1 MVISK
6 VFFHQ
11 QIIENETW
19 MGLIQINI
27 KTLLAAVFV
36 TNYCSQVLNR
46 KVGTFIKFWIF
57 FRPRRSVLRPEFAKV
72 AELSRKVINYNDK
85 MKKHTKP
92 IPREGYIACT
102 VRDFYPDL
110 RNIKHNDPNLQAAAK
125 LGRLCHEKLFNSE
138 GTCEINV
145 GPSKSK
151 YRKPGAGRRA
161 TIPDLREALF
171 D

>member
-36 TNYCSQVLNR
+36 TNYYSQVLNR
-46 KVGTFIKFWIF
+46 RVGTLIKFWIF

-72 AELSRKVINYNDK
+72 AEL
-85 MKKHTKP
+85 
-92 IPREGYIACT
+92 
-102 VRDFYPDL
+102 
-110 RNIKHNDPNLQAAAK
+110 
-125 LGRLCHEKLFNSE
+125 
-138 GTCEINV
+138 
-145 GPSKSK
+145 
-151 YRKPGAGRRA
+151 
-161 TIPDLREALF
+161 
-171 D
+171 